1 MKKILEIVCPAIE
14 CFLFLWL
21 VVGLWACANK
31 IRELEE
37 EQKSIIAFNCPDAQT
52 KRLAMALNSMQHETD
67 MLRLDNEDMQHSIDL
82 LALRVNDLELK
93 ARTSRDG
100 GAAGDPV
107 QLSVE

>member
-52 KRLAMALNSMQHETD
+52 KRLAMALNSMQQETD
-67 MLRLDNEDMQHSIDL
+67 MLRIDNEDMRHDIDL
-82 LALRVNDLELK
+82 LALRVNDLESK
-93 ARTSRDG
+93 ARTSQDG
-100 GAAGDPV
+100 EAVDDLI
-107 QLSVE
+107 Q